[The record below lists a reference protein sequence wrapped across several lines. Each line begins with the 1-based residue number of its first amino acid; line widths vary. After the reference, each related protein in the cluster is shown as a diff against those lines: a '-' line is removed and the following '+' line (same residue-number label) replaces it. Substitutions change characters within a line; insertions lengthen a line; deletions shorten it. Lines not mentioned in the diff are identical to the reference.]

1 MIRHIITILIT
12 GGAFACAS
20 PPDGPFQPDEFT
32 LLLAHFDRHANAD
45 HALGVSLADGGGIAT
60 AGKFGGALHVGGRE
74 SIAFDGR
81 ANFPRAEGCIEFWLQ
96 PSWNGADGRVRQ
108 ILDAGSNSR
117 DKVSINKLAN
127 GRLGIGMF
135 GTPAG
140 STNFVYSRADRDIRA
155 WASNSW
161 HHIAACW
168 QNDELAL
175 WLDGEKVASRKG
187 ALPPQTVPDL
197 IRIQSGD
204 FAIDELCISS
214 IARYT
219 ARGRAGGRAVAPRT
233 QLGHGWKFN
242 EPPGIYRCTPPTNA
256 TAAHGV
262 IVLPKNYLDEIDPAR
277 LPAPGKSAIEL
288 AGCPGEIE
296 PASFILIA
304 TEPLADVSLRA
315 SALTSDTGSIPA
327 DCLIIRQV
335 VRTPM
340 RKIYTAKR
348 NETDIANRF
357 LPRWQ
362 IADIPA
368 HEFREVWLEC
378 RLPGDAKPGRYS
390 GSISITHKGG
400 SQKVPLAVDVL
411 PIRLLDHP
419 VKALATYYRLGRT
432 MRDKDRALRELRDM
446 RDHGIRHLVSHLAIQ
461 YQNEAGDIRP
471 DLGELRDGLELLRSA
486 GFQGAKLVVDT
497 SFPTLARM
505 LGHQDLGRG
514 DGASLDGDTEFSRI
528 AKSAMDAFVQL
539 QRQTSDF
546 YLFATHLDEVF
557 GNRPLLD
564 QYIRLSRAA
573 RQIPAA
579 KLYITFHT
587 LRDQNDAWRKEFD
600 PFVDLRCNHGY
611 SFEQWLARGHTI
623 DEYEQ
628 ELNSSGDEAWFYHNA
643 RGTYWTAEWSRII
656 NGIFL
661 WAGPFSAHCPWTYQA
676 YFENPYDDTDGPES
690 KGHDWGLSFP
700 GSDDPAELVPTR
712 CYEAMREGGDDLRY
726 IATLENAIEA
736 ASPRDPRASAESR
749 RFLDD
754 LKAMIRRAKT
764 TGPMPAATPSP
775 ASGAIDADTGLI
787 MGQGAIGTPGESPL
801 THALATRFDGDHWQS
816 LRRDIAQRIIKL
828 QEATRH
834 E

>member
-140 STNFVYSRADRDIRA
+140 STNFVYSRADRDIQA

-378 RLPGDAKPGRYS
+378 RLPG
-390 GSISITHKGG
+390 
-400 SQKVPLAVDVL
+400 
-411 PIRLLDHP
+411 
-419 VKALATYYRLGRT
+419 LG
-432 MRDKDRALRELRDM
+432 
-446 RDHGIRHLVSHLAIQ
+446 V
-461 YQNEAGDIRP
+461 AG
-471 DLGELRDGLELLRSA
+471 
-486 GFQGAKLVVDT
+486 Q
-497 SFPTLARM
+497 
-505 LGHQDLGRG
+505 
-514 DGASLDGDTEFSRI
+514 
-528 AKSAMDAFVQL
+528 
-539 QRQTSDF
+539 
-546 YLFATHLDEVF
+546 
-557 GNRPLLD
+557 
-564 QYIRLSRAA
+564 
-573 RQIPAA
+573 
-579 KLYITFHT
+579 
-587 LRDQNDAWRKEFD
+587 
-600 PFVDLRCNHGY
+600 
-611 SFEQWLARGHTI
+611 
-623 DEYEQ
+623 
-628 ELNSSGDEAWFYHNA
+628 
-643 RGTYWTAEWSRII
+643 
-656 NGIFL
+656 
-661 WAGPFSAHCPWTYQA
+661 SAHP
-676 YFENPYDDTDGPES
+676 
-690 KGHDWGLSFP
+690 
-700 GSDDPAELVPTR
+700 
-712 CYEAMREGGDDLRY
+712 
-726 IATLENAIEA
+726 
-736 ASPRDPRASAESR
+736 
-749 RFLDD
+749 
-754 LKAMIRRAKT
+754 
-764 TGPMPAATPSP
+764 
-775 ASGAIDADTGLI
+775 
-787 MGQGAIGTPGESPL
+787 
-801 THALATRFDGDHWQS
+801 
-816 LRRDIAQRIIKL
+816 
-828 QEATRH
+828 
-834 E
+834 